1 MAILSTPSGAF
12 PVALIYIT
20 VGTLIDCWTL
30 VALYFYPPE
39 TAWGNFWTV
48 GFLATGTA
56 LLVIG
61 LLLGRIGR
69 AARTAELPPEE
80 VTLDVSD
87 AERRA
92 AENPPVVA
100 ATPVAPPDFGAP
112 QPSQPTPI
120 RR

>member
-12 PVALIYIT
+12 PVALVYIT
-20 VGTLIDCWTL
+20 VGTLIDVWTI
-30 VALYFYPPE
+30 VALYFFPPQ
-39 TAWGNFWTV
+39 TAWGNFWTI

-69 AARTAELPPEE
+69 AARTAELPPAE
-80 VTLDVSD
+80 VTHEVSD
-87 AERRA
+87 ADLRA
-92 AENPPVVA
+92 AENPPVIATTPVPPPTFAEPQPTQPA
-100 ATPVAPPDFGAP
+100 AT
-112 QPSQPTPI
+112 